1 MIIKDIFKAI
11 QKKLLIQN
19 QTISWKASAANFILD
34 ISDPVIIPFI
44 LGFGNGYVI
53 PYRGCKGFRR
63 Q

>member
-1 MIIKDIFKAI
+1 MK
-11 QKKLLIQN
+11 
-19 QTISWKASAANFILD
+19 WKASAANFILD